1 MDRVIGSKSDP
12 HKERKQERKITE
24 ANASA
29 HQTVLREFDR
39 LFTERFSA
47 RPDIVG
53 GRDGTIVRDLLKA
66 HPVDQVL
73 ELLGGFFRVGT
84 RFSRER
90 GAYSLP
96 TFKSQYN
103 DLLVMKSRGEL

>member
-1 MDRVIGSKSDP
+1 
-12 HKERKQERKITE
+12 
-24 ANASA
+24 
-29 HQTVLREFDR
+29 
-39 LFTERFSA
+39 
-47 RPDIVG
+47 
-53 GRDGTIVRDLLKA
+53 VRDLLKA

-96 TFKSQYN
+96 AFKGQYN